1 MSKAEK
7 PHLNLVIMG
16 HVDHGKS
23 TTTGHLLYL
32 TGTVDERTIKG
43 FEEEAKKM
51 GKETFKYAWV
61 LDKLKEEGK
70 EA

>member
-1 MSKAEK
+1 MSKTEK

-32 TGTVDERTIKG
+32 AGVVDDRTVKAY
-43 FEEEAKKM
+43 EEEARKL
-51 GKETFKYAWV
+51 GKETFKYAWI
-61 LDKLKEEGK
+61 
-70 EA
+70 

>member
-1 MSKAEK
+1 MSKAGK

-32 TGTVDERTIKG
+32 AGAVDERTVKQY
-43 FEEEAKKM
+43 EEEAKKM
-51 GKETFKYAWV
+51 GKESFKFASS
-61 LDKLKEEGK
+61 G
-70 EA
+70 